1 VFGFPLLFC
10 FAFTVCL
17 GRVMGGMWWVVGG
30 VVWGLGPWPRPL
42 PVAPVIVA

>member
-1 VFGFPLLFC
+1 LFC
-10 FAFTVCL
+10 SHCL
-17 GRVMGGMWWVVGG
+17 PWPGDGWWVVGG